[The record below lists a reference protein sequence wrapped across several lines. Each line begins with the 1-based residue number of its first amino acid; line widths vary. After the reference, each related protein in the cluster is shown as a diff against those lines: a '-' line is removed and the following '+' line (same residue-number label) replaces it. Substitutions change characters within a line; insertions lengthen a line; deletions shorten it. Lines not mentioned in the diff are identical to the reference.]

1 MHRLIASLWIGALAQ
16 EGAPEPAPVP
26 ARDELLARVAA
37 LGSATR
43 YAFAYEGGQVKEED
57 EPAPTDAQVPPPEP
71 DSIGAERMRNGQWQ
85 IRWAKGEPQHFV
97 RGRAEFWGLEGRFIA
112 LGKADTWVPVEL
124 PDESKERGSSRGTP
138 MGRMAADLQ
147 RIPLPHRLVADLGSK
162 LGDVA
167 REEVDGI
174 VQFTATYKPDA
185 VRKLMGSGGTK
196 QDAPEEGDAGGA
208 TGTAEEPA
216 PIARAYTGRFVA
228 KFSADAITE
237 ISIELSSKSTD
248 GERRVRRQYLLSEIG
263 TAKLSIPEPAMKALL
278 DQQ

>member
-16 EGAPEPAPVP
+16 EGAPEPAPVH
-26 ARDELLARVAA
+26 ARDDLLERVAP
-37 LGSATR
+37 LTSATR
-43 YAFAYEGGQVKEED
+43 YAFAYEGGQVKEDD
-57 EPAPTDAQVPPPEP
+57 EPSPADAPLPPPEP
-71 DSIGAERMRNGQWQ
+71 DPIGAERMRNGQWQ

-97 RGRAEFWGLEGRFIA
+97 RGRAEFWGLDGRFIA
-112 LGKADTWVPVEL
+112 LGKADVWVPVEL

-162 LGDVA
+162 LEDVA

-185 VRKLMGSGGTK
+185 VRKLMGSGTTN
-196 QDAPEEGDAGGA
+196 QDAAGTGGA
-208 TGTAEEPA
+208 AKTAEEPA
-216 PIARAYTGRFVA
+216 PGARAYSGTFVA
-228 KFSADAITE
+228 KFSADVLTE
-237 ISIELSSKSTD
+237 ISIELSSKSAD
-248 GERRVRRQYLLSEIG
+248 GERRVRRKYLLSEIG